1 MQTDLHIALRN
12 MPRSEALEA
21 RIRDDFAKL
30 ELVHPRLVSC
40 RVEVEQLDRHQHQ
53 GGQFAV
59 KVEAR
64 APGHEE
70 ALSTH
75 HHHEDVYVAVRD
87 AFDSVRRQ
95 LEEKVRRARGDVKVH
110 GEPGKR
116 GA

>member
-1 MQTDLHIALRN
+1 MQTDLQIALRG
-12 MPRSEALEA
+12 MARSEALEA

-30 ELVHPRLVSC
+30 ELVHPRLTSC
-40 RVEVEQLDRHQHQ
+40 RVVVERVDKHHHQ

-70 ALSTH
+70 AVSTH
-75 HHHEDVYVAVRD
+75 HHHDDVYVAVRD

-95 LEEKVRRARGDVKVH
+95 LEDKLRRSRDTT
-110 GEPGKR
+110 R
-116 GA
+116 